1 MDHTSRFEQRRA
13 IALWVAREILPHESA
28 VRSLLRRLR
37 LLPQDVDEVIQDC
50 YCRFAM
56 LEDVGHIERPRTY
69 FFSAARN
76 IAGRRLRRAKIV
88 PIDSHVAME
97 LFEDSDRPSPE
108 HVAGGRLDLL
118 RLLNFMDALPERCR
132 RIVELRKI
140 EGWSQKEIAAH
151 LGITEKAVEK
161 QIWVGVKA
169 IQRAWQDADTEV
181 SERWA
186 AIEAREGK

>member
-1 MDHTSRFEQRRA
+1 MDHMGRFERRHA

-28 VRSLLRRLR
+28 VRALLRRLR
-37 LLPQDVDEVIQDC
+37 LLPQDIDEVIQDC

-56 LEDVGHIERPRTY
+56 LEDVDHIERPRTY

-88 PIDSHVAME
+88 PIDSHVAMD
-97 LFEDSDRPSPE
+97 LFEDSELPSPE
-108 HVAGGRLDLL
+108 QVAGGRLDFL
-118 RLLNFMDALPERCR
+118 RMRHFMDALPERCR

-161 QIWVGVKA
+161 QVWIGVKA
-169 IQRAWQDADTEV
+169 IQRAWREADTAV
-181 SERWA
+181 SERLA
-186 AIEAREGK
+186 AIEAGGQ